1 MQQQTA
7 AARGWWAHTRLHSMR
22 DTEPT
27 DSKHSPSLQLSSSP
41 YMTFINLCCHKV
53 DVTADIHKRFYISL
67 LD

>member
-1 MQQQTA
+1 
-7 AARGWWAHTRLHSMR
+7 MR

-41 YMTFINLCCHKV
+41 YMTFIKLCCHKV
-53 DVTADIHKRFYISL
+53 DVTADIHKRFHISL